1 MSTLIVLLP
10 PRDPA
15 VPSQE
20 WQLPELPFVLLDKA
34 ERTQRAGRSALALLP
49 RANTTVLM
57 VAARD
62 LLLMPATLPPL
73 RGPKLRQALPNIVED
88 QLIQD
93 PQTCHI
99 AVDPQGLGEGRHLLA
114 IIDRGWFRFIC
125 EAFTAAGHR
134 SLRAVPVTR
143 CLPPAPVTEV
153 AGNVDETAEVREPV
167 MAGAAS
173 VATSPPGVAPVVAP
187 EAPSIVPMVA
197 AVLGAVV
204 QTAPALLVEGAV
216 DSGVPR
222 VELAI
227 ARGVQGEGLAAPA
240 NAVNATLSALAG
252 AAPVSLYMLT
262 EVPGNEPNQPTTSPA
277 RLASHIHGA
286 SPLPFEQ
293 LARRALECRF
303 DLCQFEFASQPW
315 RLDRA
320 TLRRLRLPIV
330 LAVAALVVAII
341 GANVQWLMLARQRDA
356 INTQM
361 TELLLNTFPKTT
373 VVLDAPDQMARQL
386 QQLRVAAGELSPE
399 DFLSLADGL
408 ARSLSPLRGQRHR
421 RARLSRAPPRRD
433 LQTRDQGR
441 PRLRQA
447 PRAQRPDRRDRQQH
461 RQVDHQERTMKAEL
475 AQTWAGFWDQ
485 RTDREKALLTW
496 GGAALAVAIAWSVL
510 WAPAQEGRAHLRQ
523 SLPSL
528 QRQLAQMTAQ
538 ANEARALS
546 AAAQGVAPTG
556 AALKDA
562 LSASLGEH
570 GLAATQVQFVGN
582 AVQVQM
588 KNVAFPA
595 WTAWV
600 DDVRKQFKV
609 QVSEAHIT
617 ALKDDGQVD
626 LTVALQ
632 PSSTK

>member
-143 CLPPAPVTEV
+143 CLPPAPVIEV
-153 AGNVDETAEVREPV
+153 AANVDETAEVREPV
-167 MAGAAS
+167 MAGA
-173 VATSPPGVAPVVAP
+173 TSLPGVAPVVAP

-262 EVPGNEPNQPTTSPA
+262 EVPGNEPNHPTTSPA

-356 INTQM
+356 INQQM

-408 ARSLSPLRGQRHR
+408 ARSLSPLPVNGI
-421 RARLSRAPPRRD
+421 
-433 LQTRDQGR
+433 
-441 PRLRQA
+441 
-447 PRAQRPDRRDRQQH
+447 
-461 RQVDHQERTMKAEL
+461 
-475 AQTWAGFWDQ
+475 
-485 RTDREKALLTW
+485 
-496 GGAALAVAIAWSVL
+496 AALDYHEHRLDVTFKPAIKVDPDFAK
-510 WAPAQEGRAHLRQ
+510 R
-523 SLPSL
+523 
-528 QRQLAQMTAQ
+528 LAR
-538 ANEARALS
+538 NGL
-546 AAAQGVAPTG
+546 TG
-556 AALKDA
+556 AID
-562 LSASLGEH
+562 
-570 GLAATQVQFVGN
+570 
-582 AVQVQM
+582 
-588 KNVAFPA
+588 
-595 WTAWV
+595 
-600 DDVRKQFKV
+600 
-609 QVSEAHIT
+609 
-617 ALKDDGQVD
+617 
-626 LTVALQ
+626 
-632 PSSTK
+632 SSTGKWTIRNGQ

>member
-20 WQLPELPFVLLDKA
+20 WQLPELPFVLLDKTG
-34 ERTQRAGRSALALLP
+34 RTQRAGRSALALLP
-49 RANTTVLM
+49 RAGTTVLM
-57 VAARD
+57 LAARD

-114 IIDRGWFRFIC
+114 IVDRGWFRFIY

-134 SLRAVPVTR
+134 SLCAVPVTR
-143 CLPPAPVTEV
+143 CLPQTPVADV
-153 AGNVDETAEVREPV
+153 AASVDQTAEVREPV
-167 MAGAAS
+167 MAGSAS
-173 VATSPPGVAPVVAP
+173 VATSLPGVAPVIAA
-187 EAPSIVPMVA
+187 EAPTIVPMVA

-204 QTAPALLVEGAV
+204 QTAPALLVEGAI

-227 ARGVQGEGLAAPA
+227 ARGAQGEGFAAPA
-240 NAVNATLSALAG
+240 NAVNATLAALAG

-262 EVPGNEPNQPTTSPA
+262 EVPGNEPGHATTNPA
-277 RLASHIHGA
+277 RLAAHIHGA

-330 LAVAALVVAII
+330 LALAALVVAII

-361 TELLLNTFPKTT
+361 TELFLNTFPKTT
-373 VVLDAPDQMARQL
+373 VVLDAPDQMARQV

-408 ARSLSPLRGQRHR
+408 ARSLSPLPVNGI
-421 RARLSRAPPRRD
+421 
-433 LQTRDQGR
+433 
-441 PRLRQA
+441 
-447 PRAQRPDRRDRQQH
+447 
-461 RQVDHQERTMKAEL
+461 
-475 AQTWAGFWDQ
+475 
-485 RTDREKALLTW
+485 
-496 GGAALAVAIAWSVL
+496 AALDYHDHRLDVTFKPAIKVDPDFAK
-510 WAPAQEGRAHLRQ
+510 R
-523 SLPSL
+523 
-528 QRQLAQMTAQ
+528 LAR
-538 ANEARALS
+538 NGL
-546 AAAQGVAPTG
+546 TG
-556 AALKDA
+556 AID
-562 LSASLGEH
+562 
-570 GLAATQVQFVGN
+570 
-582 AVQVQM
+582 
-588 KNVAFPA
+588 
-595 WTAWV
+595 
-600 DDVRKQFKV
+600 
-609 QVSEAHIT
+609 
-617 ALKDDGQVD
+617 
-626 LTVALQ
+626 
-632 PSSTK
+632 SSTGKWTIRNGQ

>member
-34 ERTQRAGRSALALLP
+34 GRTQRAGRSALALLP

-143 CLPPAPVTEV
+143 CLPPAPVTE
-153 AGNVDETAEVREPV
+153 AAANVDETAEVREPV
-167 MAGAAS
+167 LAGAAS
-173 VATSPPGVAPVVAP
+173 VATSLPGVAPVVAP

-262 EVPGNEPNQPTTSPA
+262 EVPGNEPSHPTTSPA

-320 TLRRLRLPIV
+320 TLRRLRLPIL

-341 GANVQWLMLARQRDA
+341 GANVQWLLLARQRDA
-356 INTQM
+356 INQQM

-408 ARSLSPLRGQRHR
+408 ARSLAPLPVNGI
-421 RARLSRAPPRRD
+421 
-433 LQTRDQGR
+433 
-441 PRLRQA
+441 
-447 PRAQRPDRRDRQQH
+447 
-461 RQVDHQERTMKAEL
+461 
-475 AQTWAGFWDQ
+475 
-485 RTDREKALLTW
+485 
-496 GGAALAVAIAWSVL
+496 AALDYHEHRLDVTFKPAIKVDPDFAK
-510 WAPAQEGRAHLRQ
+510 R
-523 SLPSL
+523 
-528 QRQLAQMTAQ
+528 LAR
-538 ANEARALS
+538 NGL
-546 AAAQGVAPTG
+546 TG
-556 AALKDA
+556 AID
-562 LSASLGEH
+562 
-570 GLAATQVQFVGN
+570 
-582 AVQVQM
+582 
-588 KNVAFPA
+588 
-595 WTAWV
+595 
-600 DDVRKQFKV
+600 
-609 QVSEAHIT
+609 
-617 ALKDDGQVD
+617 
-626 LTVALQ
+626 
-632 PSSTK
+632 SSTGKWTIRNGQ